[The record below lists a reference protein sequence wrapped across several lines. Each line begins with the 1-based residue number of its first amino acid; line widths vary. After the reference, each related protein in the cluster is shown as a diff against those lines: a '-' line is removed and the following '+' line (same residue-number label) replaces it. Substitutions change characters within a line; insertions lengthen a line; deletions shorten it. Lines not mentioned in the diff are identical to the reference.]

1 VKLQARKVPWHDI
14 ARTPKLFIFHISIFV
29 PAAFFWL
36 FEGGYW
42 VLLGWIIGDLFLQY
56 KKITLVVLLL
66 RVLLFVRNFV
76 RGDVRNKPLQ

>member
-1 VKLQARKVPWHDI
+1 VPWHDT
-14 ARTPKLFIFHISIFV
+14 ARTPKFMEVFHISTFF
-29 PAAFFWL
+29 PLAFFWF

-42 VLLGWIIGDLFLQY
+42 VLLSWIMVDLFLQY

-66 RVLLFVRNFV
+66 RTRLFVRNFV